1 MTSLCQDD
9 SMAEADPEVETGN
22 VGLCSLPLL
31 ISVASSGDENMRL
44 SVLWIGL
51 DVIGEAAIRSPWVSS
66 V

>member
-1 MTSLCQDD
+1 
-9 SMAEADPEVETGN
+9 MAEADPEVETGN